1 MLGGVS
7 AWNFDCVRIDKNMK
21 LLNIRKLIAVSAVL
35 AASCVGLIAGD
46 METDG
51 MMMKDGKMMQMKAGT
66 MTEMTQDMTLSDGTM
81 VMKNGEVMM
90 KDGKKMTLKNGDMIT
105 MDGKMIPAAEGAK

>member
-1 MLGGVS
+1 
-7 AWNFDCVRIDKNMK
+7 MK
-21 LLNIRKLIAVSAVL
+21 LFNITELIAIFAVL
-35 AASCVGLIAGD
+35 AASSFGVIAGD
-46 METDG
+46 MQADG

-66 MTEMTQDMTLSDGTM
+66 MTEMTQDITLSDGTM

-105 MDGKMIPAAEGAK
+105 MDGKMMPAAGGEK